1 VSAVSDRMACF
12 GCYGHLFG
20 GWLAVYSC
28 SLVSVLA
35 LEQLLPPHALQLLG
49 VQHLLAGVIIGR
61 GLQALLASAAT
72 CNETLPFVASA
83 ISIHSVV
90 ADMNLWFVLMCLAVR
105 MYASKYDRQDV
116 RDYALHFVV
125 NVTTQQGVLQMLQA
139 PAVFYGLCGLICSAY
154 FSIFHMSSVMVA
166 TCNSVLQIVT
176 GGCSYLI
183 GRSFAIF
190 VGGYVGHF
198 VLQMLLQKN
207 FRDVSADES
216 KIVGQLFLDR
226 CPAIVTGLFIAA
238 GMFELATEEHVVC
251 SEGQPT
257 LHRVFKWGSVII
269 IVNVVRLIVV
279 FIHEL
284 WHRTRTIG
292 NIISNLATVEYESL
306 VEEAAECS
314 VCFSDFTTEDRILQ
328 TPCGHHFHQECL
340 EPWLVRQQTCPTCRT
355 ALAEPA
361 HKGRA

>member
-1 VSAVSDRMACF
+1 MACF

-28 SLVSVLA
+28 SLVSWLT
-35 LEQLLPPHALQLLG
+35 LEQLLPPHALHCIG
-49 VQHLLAGVIIGR
+49 VQRLLSCVIIGN
-61 GLQALLASAAT
+61 GLQALLAGSAT

-83 ISIHSVV
+83 ISVNSVL
-90 ADMNLWFVLMCLAVR
+90 ADIDLWFELMCLAKR
-105 MYASKYDRQDV
+105 MYANEYYREDV
-116 RDYALHFVV
+116 KKKALHFF

-139 PAVFYGLCGLICSAY
+139 PAVFYGLCGLICAAY
-154 FSIFHMSSVMVA
+154 ISMLRLSSVMHA
-166 TCNSVLQIVT
+166 ACNNLLQIVT

-190 VGGYVGHF
+190 VGGYVGHSL
-198 VLQMLLQKN
+198 LQMLLQKK
-207 FRDVSADES
+207 FRDVHIDES

-226 CPAIVTGLFIAA
+226 CPAIVAGLFIAA
-238 GMFELATEEHVVC
+238 SMFKIVTDAYVVC